1 MESSDEDEPV
11 PGTSDLFGDE
21 SDSDSGP
28 EDLPRPSKGFLE
40 SSSESE
46 PENEP
51 PMKKRIISD
60 DEQEDENKA
69 VDTSESD
76 PEEPAK
82 EQERSED
89 EKEIAEDPGNEPLM
103 LDFDIMMQKKKE
115 ENRKLHN
122 KRRKTKDI
130 DMINDNDDAIAK
142 LMADMRMAAHED
154 REHNQKVIN
163 DFYRKIGFK
172 KPFSGRAS
180 HEKIGHVKYGE
191 NVHFQD

>member
-28 EDLPRPSKGFLE
+28 EDSPRPSKGFLE

-46 PENEP
+46 PDNEP
-51 PMKKRIISD
+51 PLKKRIISD

-69 VDTSESD
+69 AETSESD

-163 DFYRKIGFK
+163 DYYRKIGL
-172 KPFSGRAS
+172 
-180 HEKIGHVKYGE
+180 
-191 NVHFQD
+191 